1 DGLDE
6 CARDIYEVLQSA
18 GIESYY
24 DGSGTIGKRYARMD
38 EVGTPYCIT
47 VDYETLDGDTKGT
60 VTIRD
65 RDSKNQKRIS
75 VSDVKAIISALISGD
90 SEF

>member
-1 DGLDE
+1 M
-6 CARDIYEVLQSA
+6 
-18 GIESYY
+18 Y

-47 VDYETLDGDTKGT
+47 VDYETLDGDLKGT

-65 RDSKNQKRIS
+65 RDSKAQKRVPAEKVGEI
-75 VSDVKAIISALISGD
+75 VRNLMCGADFEKL
-90 SEF
+90 